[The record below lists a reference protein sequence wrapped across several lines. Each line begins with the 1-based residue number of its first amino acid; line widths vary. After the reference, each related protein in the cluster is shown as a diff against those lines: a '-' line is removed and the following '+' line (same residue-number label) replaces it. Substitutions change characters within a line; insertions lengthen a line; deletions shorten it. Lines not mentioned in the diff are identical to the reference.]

1 MKTRA
6 VLNKG
11 LPDSYYVPYM
21 LSALVE
27 SKDLELTY
35 TYKFSFKDLAK
46 ENLENVDRIVLFGF
60 PYQDKIDRRAIVEIG
75 SKYRGIEIV
84 HTCSYGDM
92 IPEQRSHVDNSVKAP
107 IHHLALLLGV
117 EADTIVGLLNS
128 YHKYD
133 LSDRMVLVIRDLLET
148 YKERFIE
155 VFAQAD
161 YNVTNLVK
169 QNMFI
174 IEQIHKQRQ
183 EYLIHKQQSAQIYS
197 KENIGIG
204 FLYAERFTNEVAHAI
219 MNNTSLSQYEKKI
232 VIVGKHLPKSDKLVI
247 RTENISADSIARVIN
262 PENGRGNQHASSVYF
277 SPVNTMI
284 GDKLFEYLTTRE
296 DITQF

>member
-1 MKTRA
+1 MKTLA
-6 VLNKG
+6 ILNKG
-11 LPDSYYVPYM
+11 LPDSYYIPY
-21 LSALVE
+21 LLREVE
-27 SKDLELTY
+27 SEIHYRYEFD
-35 TYKFSFKDLAK
+35 FKDLTK
-46 ENLENVDRIVLFGF
+46 ENLDNVDKIVLFGF
-60 PYQDKIDRRAIVEIG
+60 PYKDKRDRRAIVEIG

-84 HTCSYGDM
+84 HTCSYGGM
-92 IPEQRSHVDNSVKAP
+92 IPDQRSYVDNSVKAP

-117 EADTIVGLLNS
+117 EADTIVNLLNS

-148 YKERFIE
+148 YKERFIDI
-155 VFAQAD
+155 FTQAE

-183 EYLIHKQQSAQIYS
+183 EYLTHKQQSAQIYN
-197 KENIGIG
+197 KDDVGIA

-219 MNNTSLSQYEKKI
+219 MNNTSLSQYTKKV
-232 VIVGKHLPKSDKLVI
+232 VIVGKHLPNSDKLVI
-247 RTENISADSIARVIN
+247 RTENISADAIARIIN
-262 PENGRGNQHASSVYF
+262 PDNGRGNSYASSVYF
-277 SPVNTMI
+277 SPVNSMI

-296 DITQF
+296 DITKF